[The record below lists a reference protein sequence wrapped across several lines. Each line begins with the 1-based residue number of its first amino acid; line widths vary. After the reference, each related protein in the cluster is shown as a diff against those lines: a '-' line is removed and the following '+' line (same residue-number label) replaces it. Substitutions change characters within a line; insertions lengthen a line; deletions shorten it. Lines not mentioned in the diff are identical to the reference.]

1 MSILETVLQ
10 RIQLLPVDKQRTVLD
25 FIDFLVHGLQLD
37 RPSRTDNVES
47 KADDIFVPRSPLGQ
61 KLYSLRQR
69 AMSEGMQP
77 TSIEEINT
85 EISDHRRHH
94 LFYEDVS

>member
-1 MSILETVLQ
+1 MSILDTVLQ

-37 RPSRTDNVES
+37 RSS
-47 KADDIFVPRSPLGQ
+47 KADTLDDKAEDTFIPQSPLGQ
-61 KLYSLRQR
+61 KLYGIRQK
-69 AMSEGMQP
+69 AISEGIQP
-77 TSIEEINT
+77 VSIEEINT

-94 LFYEDVS
+94 IFYEDVS